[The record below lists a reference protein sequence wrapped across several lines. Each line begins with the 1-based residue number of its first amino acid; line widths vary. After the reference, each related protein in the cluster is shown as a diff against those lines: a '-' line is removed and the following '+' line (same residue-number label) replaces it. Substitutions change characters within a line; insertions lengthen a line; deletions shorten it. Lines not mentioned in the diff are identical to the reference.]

1 MNENREYKSDVFSM
15 LMENKSYALE
25 VYNALNHSDYKNP
38 EEVEIIRLERGI
50 SLSIRNDASFLI
62 DMNMSFYEHQSTYNP
77 NMPLRSMIYYVNAL
91 EDWLKRKNLDLF
103 GRKRIQLPTPHFV
116 VFYNGTEKR
125 PEYEE
130 MRLSEA
136 FCHKTDEPG
145 IEVRCRVYNIN
156 PDNNRPLKERSAVL
170 EGYTYFVEKVRTYRK
185 GNMGLEEAVDRAI
198 EDCIKNHVLED
209 FFRDRKDEV
218 KKMTHLDYTWEK
230 REQMIRKEEF
240 EDGMEQGIAQG
251 IEQGIAQGMERGI
264 AQGMEQGIEQGVEQG
279 RVQILAEIVCS
290 KLKKG
295 KTPEEIA
302 DALEEP
308 VENIQKICRIAEQYA
323 PEYPVEEICRAWMN

>member
-77 NMPLRSMIYYVNAL
+77 NMPLRSAIYYVNTL
-91 EDWLKRKNLDLF
+91 EDWLRKKNLDLF
-103 GRKRIQLPTPHFV
+103 SRKRIQVPTPHFV

-130 MRLSEA
+130 MKLSEA

-156 PDNNRPLKERSAVL
+156 PDNNRTLKERSAVL
-170 EGYTYFVEKVRTYRK
+170 EGYTYFVEKVRTYQK
-185 GNMGLEEAVDRAI
+185 GNMSLEEAVDRAI
-198 EDCIKNHVLED
+198 EDCIENHVLED

-240 EDGMEQGIAQG
+240 EDGVAE
-251 IEQGIAQGMERGI
+251 GMERGVG
-264 AQGMEQGIEQGVEQG
+264 QGSLQRLVNQ
-279 RVQILAEIVCS
+279 VCS

-323 PEYPVEEICRAWMN
+323 PEYPAEDVCRALMD

>member
-1 MNENREYKSDVFSM
+1 MKENREYKSDVFSM

-25 VYNALNHSDYKNP
+25 VYNALNHSDYRNP

-77 NMPLRSMIYYVNAL
+77 NMPLRSAIYYVNTL
-91 EDWLKRKNLDLF
+91 EDWLRRKNLDLF
-103 GRKRIQLPTPHFV
+103 SRKRIQIPTPHFV

-198 EDCIKNHVLED
+198 EDCIENHVLED

-240 EDGMEQGIAQG
+240 EEGMEQGIA
-251 IEQGIAQGMERGI
+251 EGMERGI
-264 AQGMEQGIEQGVEQG
+264 EQGVGQG
-279 RVQILAEIVCS
+279 SLQRLVNQVCC

-323 PEYPVEEICRAWMN
+323 PEYPAGEVCGALMN

>member
-25 VYNALNHSDYKNP
+25 VYNALNHSDYRNP

-77 NMPLRSMIYYVNAL
+77 NMPLRSAIYYVNTL
-91 EDWLKRKNLDLF
+91 EDWLRRKNLDLF
-103 GRKRIQLPTPHFV
+103 SRKRIQVPTPHFV

-185 GNMGLEEAVDRAI
+185 GNMSLEEAVDRAI

-240 EDGMEQGIAQG
+240 EEGMEQGITQG
-251 IEQGIAQGMERGI
+251 MERGIAQGMERGI
-264 AQGMEQGIEQGVEQG
+264 AQGIEQGVEQG
-279 RVQILAEIVCS
+279 RVQRLTEQVCS

-323 PEYPVEEICRAWMN
+323 PEYPAEDVCRALMD

>member
-1 MNENREYKSDVFSM
+1 MKENREYKSDVFSM

-25 VYNALNHSDYKNP
+25 VYNALNHSDYRNP

-62 DMNMSFYEHQSTYNP
+62 DMSMSFYEHQSTYNP
-77 NMPLRSMIYYVNAL
+77 NMPLRSAIYYVNTL
-91 EDWLKRKNLDLF
+91 EDWLRRKNLDLF
-103 GRKRIQLPTPHFV
+103 SRKRIQIPTPHFV

-156 PDNNRPLKERSAVL
+156 PDNNRTLKERSAVL

-185 GNMGLEEAVDRAI
+185 RNVDLEEAVDRAI
-198 EDCIKNHVLED
+198 EDCIENHVLED

-218 KKMTHLDYTWEK
+218 K
-230 REQMIRKEEF
+230 R
-240 EDGMEQGIAQG
+240 
-251 IEQGIAQGMERGI
+251 
-264 AQGMEQGIEQGVEQG
+264 
-279 RVQILAEIVCS
+279 
-290 KLKKG
+290 LK
-295 KTPEEIA
+295 
-302 DALEEP
+302 
-308 VENIQKICRIAEQYA
+308 N
-323 PEYPVEEICRAWMN
+323 

>member
-77 NMPLRSMIYYVNAL
+77 NMPLRSAIYYVNTL
-91 EDWLKRKNLDLF
+91 EDWLRRKNLDLF
-103 GRKRIQLPTPHFV
+103 SRKRIQLPTPHFV

-156 PDNNRPLKERSAVL
+156 PDNNRTLKERSAVL
-170 EGYTYFVEKVRTYRK
+170 EGYTYFVEKVRTYQKR
-185 GNMGLEEAVDRAI
+185 NVDLEEAVDRAI
-198 EDCIKNHVLED
+198 EDCIENHVLED

-240 EDGMEQGIAQG
+240 EEGVAE
-251 IEQGIAQGMERGI
+251 GMERGI
-264 AQGMEQGIEQGVEQG
+264 AQGMERGIEQGVEQG
-279 RVQILAEIVCS
+279 RVQILAELVCS

-308 VENIQKICRIAEQYA
+308 VENVQKICRIAEQYA
-323 PEYPVEEICRAWMN
+323 PEYPVEEVCRALMN

>member
-77 NMPLRSMIYYVNAL
+77 NMPLRSAIYYVNTL
-91 EDWLKRKNLDLF
+91 EDWLRRKNLDLF
-103 GRKRIQLPTPHFV
+103 SRKRIQIPTPHFV

-198 EDCIKNHVLED
+198 EDCIENHVLED

-240 EDGMEQGIAQG
+240 EEGMEQGIA
-251 IEQGIAQGMERGI
+251 EGMERGI
-264 AQGMEQGIEQGVEQG
+264 EQGVGQG
-279 RVQILAEIVCS
+279 SLQRLVNQVCC

-323 PEYPVEEICRAWMN
+323 PEYPAGEVCGALMN

>member
-77 NMPLRSMIYYVNAL
+77 NMPLRSAIYYVNTL
-91 EDWLKRKNLDLF
+91 EDWLRRKNLDLF
-103 GRKRIQLPTPHFV
+103 SRKRIQIPTPHFV

-198 EDCIKNHVLED
+198 EDCIENHVLED

-240 EDGMEQGIAQG
+240 EEGMEQGM
-251 IEQGIAQGMERGI
+251 ERGIAQGMERGI
-264 AQGMEQGIEQGVEQG
+264 AQGIEQGVEQG
-279 RVQILAEIVCS
+279 RVQRLTEQVCS

-323 PEYPVEEICRAWMN
+323 PEYPAEDVCRALMD

>member
-1 MNENREYKSDVFSM
+1 MKENREYKSDVFSM

-25 VYNALNHSDYKNP
+25 VYNALNHSDYRNP

-77 NMPLRSMIYYVNAL
+77 NMPLRSAIYYVNAL
-91 EDWLKRKNLDLF
+91 EDWLRRKNLDLF
-103 GRKRIQLPTPHFV
+103 GRKRIQIPTPHFV

-156 PDNNRPLKERSAVL
+156 PDNNRSLKERSAVL

-185 GNMGLEEAVDRAI
+185 RNMGLEEAVDRAI
-198 EDCIKNHVLED
+198 EDCIENHVLED

-240 EDGMEQGIAQG
+240 EDGMEQG
-251 IEQGIAQGMERGI
+251 MERGI
-264 AQGMEQGIEQGVEQG
+264 TQGIEQGVGQG
-279 RVQILAEIVCS
+279 SLQRLVKQVCC
-290 KLKKG
+290 KLEKG

-323 PEYPVEEICRAWMN
+323 PEYPVEKICRALMD

>member
-1 MNENREYKSDVFSM
+1 M
-15 LMENKSYALE
+15 
-25 VYNALNHSDYKNP
+25 
-38 EEVEIIRLERGI
+38 
-50 SLSIRNDASFLI
+50 
-62 DMNMSFYEHQSTYNP
+62 
-77 NMPLRSMIYYVNAL
+77 
-91 EDWLKRKNLDLF
+91 
-103 GRKRIQLPTPHFV
+103 
-116 VFYNGTEKR
+116 
-125 PEYEE
+125 
-130 MRLSEA
+130 
-136 FCHKTDEPG
+136 
-145 IEVRCRVYNIN
+145 
-156 PDNNRPLKERSAVL
+156 L

-198 EDCIKNHVLED
+198 EDCIENHVLED

-240 EDGMEQGIAQG
+240 EEGM
-251 IEQGIAQGMERGI
+251 
-264 AQGMEQGIEQGVEQG
+264 EQG
-279 RVQILAEIVCS
+279 RVQILAELVCS

-323 PEYPVEEICRAWMN
+323 PEYPAEDVWHALMD